1 MIKNKLLNGEEFPFQ
16 EVSSSEIENKLGNLK
31 SKKVST
37 WNNASTIPLLIKIYR
52 MQNFLTNLRLHLLH

>member
-31 SKKVST
+31 SEKAST
-37 WNNASTIPLLIKIYR
+37 WNNASTMLLLIKVYR
-52 MQNFLTNLRLHLLH
+52 MQNFLTNLRLQLLH

>member
-31 SKKVST
+31 SKKAST
-37 WNNASTIPLLIKIYR
+37 WNNASAMLLLIKVYR
-52 MQNFLTNLRLHLLH
+52 MQNFLTNLRLQLLH